1 MRFDIARL
9 LLHEINTF
17 RNHNHNKVAMLYAI
31 IPVRQA
37 EAIAHA
43 RAIGEILRK
52 DVTNCEEMMSLYF
65 PI

>member
-1 MRFDIARL
+1 MKSTPS
-9 LLHEINTF
+9 EITPQQGCHVV
-17 RNHNHNKVAMLYAI
+17 RC
-31 IPVRQA
+31 IPTRQA

-65 PI
+65 PII